1 MQNRKPI
8 VYNDKIVYTHIYI
21 YTYDGIL
28 LSHKIPFF
36 AIATTWMYLEDIMLM
51 LKEISQRQI
60 LYDITYMWNLKNKT
74 NS

>member
-8 VYNDKIVYTHIYI
+8 VYNDKIVHTHTHTHIHIYI
-21 YTYDGIL
+21 RWNI
-28 LSHKIPFF
+28 SHKIPFF

-51 LKEISQRQI
+51 LKEIRQI
-60 LYDITYMWNLKNKT
+60 LYVITYMWNLKNKT